1 VPGIAAPRR
10 RRWRPAPSSR
20 GFGYLAPSD
29 REAATSHDTTLHRLV
44 RLGVR
49 PLARTPVTPNQLTAA
64 RLATGIA
71 AAGALAVGREPWPL
85 IGAAVFV
92 VSMLLDRADG
102 TLARMKGIQSEF
114 GHRFDLLADSAC
126 NALVFVG
133 LGVGLRGSWLGAWA
147 IPMGAIAGLAI
158 VSILAQV
165 MRAERLAGPR
175 AGELGGRAG
184 FDPDDGIL
192 AVPLLIALGASE
204 PLLVAAAVVAPAF
217 AVVHH
222 FLLAR
227 KQRAAR

>member
-1 VPGIAAPRR
+1 M
-10 RRWRPAPSSR
+10 
-20 GFGYLAPSD
+20 
-29 REAATSHDTTLHRLV
+29 

-49 PLARTPVTPNQLTAA
+49 PLARTSVTPNQLTAA

-85 IGAAVFV
+85 VGAAVFV
-92 VSMLLDRADG
+92 LSLLLDRADG
-102 TLARMKGIQSEF
+102 TLARLKGTQSEF

-133 LGVGLRGSWLGAWA
+133 LGVGLRGSWLGGWA
-147 IPMGAIAGLAI
+147 IPMGLAAGAA
-158 VSILAQV
+158 VVAILAQV
-165 MRAERLAGPR
+165 MRAERLVGPR
-175 AGELGGRAG
+175 AGELGGSAG

-192 AVPLLIALGASE
+192 VVPLVVALGGSV
-204 PLLVAAAVVAPAF
+204 PLLVAAAVVAPGF

-227 KQRAAR
+227 KQRAGG